1 MKFRKSFWLM
11 AVTVLAMIL
20 SSCNIGATP
29 APTQDLGAIQT
40 QAFNLVLT
48 QVALQNSPTPLPTN
62 TLQPTSTLS
71 APPTFAAIGGGN
83 STVTPFAF
91 NTQTSLL
98 TPIPSATSP
107 AAVVGLLPTK
117 NGCNDGI
124 YTGEYPHKSS
134 DQYNYVEVSIG
145 ETFEQFF
152 TYINKGTCTWDEGYA
167 FVFQPQLSS
176 PEITGNT
183 ITLAKNKLGDYTP
196 PGNSQSFKGIVKA
209 PKTKGDY
216 HAVWKLRD
224 DGGNLFGSA
233 VYLYIRVR

>member
-48 QVALQNSPTPLPTN
+48 QVALQSSPTPLPTN
-62 TLQPTSTLS
+62 TLQLTSTLS
-71 APPTFAAIGGGN
+71 APPTFAPVGGG
-83 STVTPFAF
+83 TVTPFAF

-98 TPIPSATSP
+98 TPIPTATPISAAIATTT
-107 AAVVGLLPTK
+107 TK

-124 YTGEYPHKSS
+124 YLDEGPYYS
-134 DQYNYVEVSIG
+134 DANHYLEVSIG
-145 ETFEQFF
+145 QTIEQFF
-152 TYINKGTCTWDEGYA
+152 LYKNTGTCTWDEGYSFA
-167 FVFQPQLSS
+167 FQPEISS
-176 PEITGNT
+176 PEITGN
-183 ITLAKNKLGDYTP
+183 IVKLAKNKPEDYTL
-196 PGNSQSFKGIVKA
+196 PGNQIRYKAIVKA

-216 HAVWKLRD
+216 KAFWKLVD
-224 DGGNLFGSA
+224 DGGNKFGSL
-233 VYLYIRVR
+233 VSLYIRVR